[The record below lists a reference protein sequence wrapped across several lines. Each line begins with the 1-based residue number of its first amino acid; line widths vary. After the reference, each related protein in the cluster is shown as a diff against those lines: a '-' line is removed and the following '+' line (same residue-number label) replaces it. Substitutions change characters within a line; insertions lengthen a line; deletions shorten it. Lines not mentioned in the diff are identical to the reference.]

1 MNVGVVIKTGSSTH
15 LGSFAVVD
23 HGGGLFIWYCHLS
36 DFDVREGDTVAKGEV
51 IGKSG
56 ESILLDGNGVLILCS
71 LKGTFV
77 DPSLI
82 LGKEIL

>member
-1 MNVGVVIKTGSSTH
+1 MI
-15 LGSFAVVD
+15 D
-23 HGGGLFIWYCHLS
+23 HGGGLMTWYCNLG
-36 DFDVREGDTVAKGEV
+36 DLDVREGDAVAKGEA

-56 ESILLDGNGVLILCS
+56 ESLLLDGNGVLILCS